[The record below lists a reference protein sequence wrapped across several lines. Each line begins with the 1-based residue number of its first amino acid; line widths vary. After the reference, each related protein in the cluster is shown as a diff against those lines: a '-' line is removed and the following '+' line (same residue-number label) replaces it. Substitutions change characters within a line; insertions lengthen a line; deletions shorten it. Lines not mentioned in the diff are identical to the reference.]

1 MGKKHLFKGSHGKS
15 RTPGKAWTET
25 EGHFQDGMIGWW
37 KKSTRKEI
45 MPNAPSFQIRKE
57 KFIFDAT
64 VAFES
69 LITFVWGK
77 IMEYPAKRKL

>member
-15 RTPGKAWTET
+15 CPPGKAWTET

-37 KKSTRKEI
+37 KSTRKEI
-45 MPNAPSFQIRKE
+45 MLNVCSFQIRKG

-64 VAFES
+64 VVFEPF
-69 LITFVWGK
+69 ITFGGQDYGVPCK
-77 IMEYPAKRKL
+77 MKTF